1 MQPSNKYKLSKSQE
15 QVLRD
20 KLSKS
25 LMTMVAIVG
34 GLVITLVFFAPK
46 LGVFF
51 GFFSAHKNDKDEFAA
66 IKPNPPLLVN
76 VPHAAKDYTISIN
89 GFAAAGLTIDLF
101 VNGPKADTTTVGA
114 DGQFTFNNVTL
125 IDGNNTI
132 FARAIDKDNNQS
144 DPSSQYTL
152 IVDKEKPKIEISYPK
167 DGDTIRNLDKR
178 VTIRGKVNKKAT
190 LMINDKVAVIRP
202 DLSFEFLMG
211 LIEGNNEIKI
221 KVTDEAGNEQEEKLV
236 VKYVKGS

>member
-1 MQPSNKYKLSKSQE
+1 
-15 QVLRD
+15 
-20 KLSKS
+20 
-25 LMTMVAIVG
+25 MVSIVG
-34 GLVITLVFFAPK
+34 GLIILLVFFAPK

-76 VPHAAKDYTISIN
+76 VPHAAKDYTVSLN
-89 GFAAAGLTIDLF
+89 GFAAAGLTINLF
-101 VNGPKADTTTVGA
+101 VNGPQVDTTTVGA

-144 DPSSQYTL
+144 DPSTQYTVV
-152 IVDKEKPKIEISYPK
+152 VDKEKPKIDIEYPK
-167 DGDTIRNLDKR
+167 DGNTIRNLDKR
-178 VTIRGKVNKKAT
+178 VTIKGKVNKKAT
-190 LMINDKVAVIRP
+190 LIINDKTAVLRP
-202 DLSFEFLMG
+202 DLTFEFLLG
-211 LIEGNNEIKI
+211 LIEGDNEIRI
-221 KVTDEAGNEQEEKLV
+221 KATDEAGNENEEKIH